1 MKSTVRAGMGVLALA
16 GLLAAPAAAQSLG
29 EYARQQRAKK
39 PPSSESVKEYTNDN
53 LPTSGTISEIG
64 QPEPPPPAPL
74 SPKAAAA
81 AQKDQQQKAAEQ
93 KNLEVQWRAKLAEQ
107 KRNIAQLQ
115 RELDTLVRE
124 NKLRQA
130 AFKNNTA
137 QQAYGAAEFNAA
149 DQKYQAEIAEK
160 QQTLDA
166 AKEKLETMK
175 NELRQAGLPA
185 TLAD

>member
-1 MKSTVRAGMGVLALA
+1 MKSTVRAGIGVLALA
-16 GLLAAPAAAQSLG
+16 GLLTAPAAAQSLG

-39 PPSSESVKEYTNDN
+39 PPAGESVKEYTNDN
-53 LPTSGTISEIG
+53 LPTSGALSEVG
-64 QPEPPPPAPL
+64 QLAPAPEPV

-93 KNLEVQWRAKLAEQ
+93 KNLEVLWRAKLAEQ
-107 KRNIAQLQ
+107 KRNIAQVQ

-137 QQAYGAAEFNAA
+137 QQAYGAAEFAA
-149 DQKYQAEIAEK
+149 SDQKYQAEITEK

-166 AKEKLETMK
+166 AKEKLEAMK

-185 TLAD
+185 SLAD

>member
-1 MKSTVRAGMGVLALA
+1 MKSTVRAGVGVLALA

-53 LPTSGTISEIG
+53 LPTSGMISEVG
-64 QPEPPPPAPL
+64 QVAPAPEPV
-74 SPKAAAA
+74 SPKDAAK
-81 AQKDQQQKAAEQ
+81 AQKAEQQKAAEQ
-93 KNLEVQWRAKLAEQ
+93 KNLEAQWRAKLAEQ
-107 KRNIAQLQ
+107 KRNIAQMQ

-137 QQAYGAAEFNAA
+137 QQAYGAAEFTAA
-149 DQKYQAEIAEK
+149 DQKYQAEITEK
-160 QQTLDA
+160 QQALDA
-166 AKEKLETMK
+166 AKEKLEAMK